1 MKTDWRKIAT
11 EFLKFLLAILAGLG
25 GGTAANLV

>member
-1 MKTDWRKIAT
+1 MKTDWRKIVT

-25 GGTAANLV
+25 GGTAATMM